1 MKGRVN
7 DSFPTVMSTKL
18 TVMSTGCA
26 LKTFFD
32 SLSREKPVL
41 SALPNVNSAL
51 LIITKTAKEGRS
63 EARCGGE
70 ARRGGA
76 RCGAEDRSNDVREGV
91 ECLYACLV
99 PCTSMVAQ
107 RT

>member
-1 MKGRVN
+1 
-7 DSFPTVMSTKL
+7 MSTKL

-41 SALPNVNSAL
+41 STLPNVNSAL
-51 LIITKTAKEGRS
+51 LIITKTAKERRS

-70 ARRGGA
+70 KRGVEV
-76 RCGAEDRSNDVREGV
+76 RGAERRIEATMLERELDVD
-91 ECLYACLV
+91 ECLD
-99 PCTSMVAQ
+99 
-107 RT
+107 